1 MTSSSNNNP
10 GELREQGNQVFKQGK
25 FQEAIDR
32 YSDAIN
38 LLADLPLSET
48 TKTDFTKCYSN
59 RAQCFIHLNQYEE
72 AIEDATRALEYT
84 PADEKS
90 LYRRSSAFERLGRLN
105 EAISDAQRLISI
117 SPKGNAADE
126 QTNSLL
132 RKLRDSTENKH
143 TQRTQIKSQIQEMF
157 EAINTNL
164 NQETALN
171 NLLVISRE
179 DSGAEGILA
188 YDSDLQQIKECI
200 QANERITILGTVRVL
215 ASIVKNSYK
224 RAELVYN
231 KLGVPLM
238 GRCLAMNDTE
248 IPACTT
254 ILVHNIIM
262 SICDLENR
270 RKIRKPI
277 NVPFNFDQPVIEF
290 INNIFRMLVEF
301 IDDKT
306 CPAIGRDCCLDLV
319 AKFVDRAN
327 GCNWTSKFIVSGV
340 PKVLRVAATVP
351 NLPDNDKKAYP
362 ITEQTKMYISCALSV
377 VYNDLCS
384 DKEREEFNNECIEF
398 VKALREKDDI
408 ASRVRTISVLSVL
421 LQGPF
426 ETGNA
431 ILGNQN
437 LVDLMIQMAGSNDSL
452 QERIAVEAI
461 VLSASKKDKAAGIL
475 AQGADIL
482 KNLYRSANE
491 DIRVLALVGLSKI
504 ASSKGTDAST
514 NVVAEG
520 SCQTLGRACCKL
532 LTTSQSFDIRRWSAD
547 GLAYLT
553 LDADVKEE
561 LADNLA
567 ALKALFTL
575 CQCPDAHV
583 LYSITTILVNLTNT
597 YDIHKPDKEMLELA
611 TYAKQH
617 IPKEHPKDEK
627 AFFNERR
634 RKLIEAGIIPVLVQ
648 LCKHKSENCREQIA
662 RVFLG
667 LCENEKYR
675 GAIVAG
681 GGAKALLP
689 LALEGTSVGMTK
701 ATQALAKITITTN
714 PEIAFPGQRMLEL
727 VRPIIKLLRIEHTA
741 LENFEA
747 LMAVTNLASIGES
760 VRKRILKEGGFSS
773 IEQYMFEEHP
783 MLRRAATECMCN
795 LVIQEEVMKNFTGE
809 NDRIK
814 LLVLYCGGDD
824 ESLIKAA
831 MGTLAVLSSLQA
843 DIEHIK
849 DLNLEAEE
857 RQRLN
862 DLIKENRVI
871 CNKMLDVKAFFEI
884 FKQLC
889 ACNNLDL
896 QFRALYIVRNIV
908 KADKE
913 LAVRVVETE
922 LMDVLFAIQ
931 EIKDDR
937 LVNEK
942 NRKIASDIVGVCL
955 KYGLIQRNKSDTIKE
970 EDETATAD

>member
-1 MTSSSNNNP
+1 MTASSNHNP
-10 GELREQGNQVFKQGK
+10 GELREQGNQAFKQGK

-38 LLADLPLSET
+38 LLTDLSLSET
-48 TKTDFTKCYSN
+48 TKNDFTKCYSN

-90 LYRRSSAFERLGRLN
+90 LYRRSNAFERLGKLN

-117 SPKGNAADE
+117 SPKGNSVDE

-157 EAINTNL
+157 EAINTKL

-188 YDSDLQQIKECI
+188 YDSDLKQIKEFM
-200 QANERITILGTVRVL
+200 QANERITILGT
-215 ASIVKNSYK
+215 
-224 RAELVYN
+224 AELVYN
-231 KLGVPLM
+231 KLGVSLI

-248 IPACTT
+248 IPASTT

-290 INNIFRMLVEF
+290 INNIFRTLVEF

-362 ITEQTKMYISCALSV
+362 ITEQTKI
-377 VYNDLCS
+377 
-384 DKEREEFNNECIEF
+384 
-398 VKALREKDDI
+398 ALRGKDDI

-514 NVVAEG
+514 NVVTEG
-520 SCQTLGRACCKL
+520 SCQTLGRACCKF

-561 LADNLA
+561 LADNLE

-617 IPKEHPKDEK
+617 IPKEHLKDEK
-627 AFFNERR
+627 AFFDERR

-689 LALEGTSVGMTK
+689 LTLEGTSVGMTK

-747 LMAVTNLASIGES
+747 LMALTNLASIGES

-814 LLVLYCGGDD
+814 LLVLYCDGDD

-862 DLIKENRVI
+862 DLIKENRII
-871 CNKMLDVKAFFEI
+871 CGKMLVVKPFFEI

-908 KADKE
+908 KANKE

-970 EDETATAD
+970 EDETATSD

>member
-1 MTSSSNNNP
+1 MTASSNHNP
-10 GELREQGNQVFKQGK
+10 GELREQGNQAFKQGK

-38 LLADLPLSET
+38 LLTDLSLSET
-48 TKTDFTKCYSN
+48 TKNDFTKCYSN

-90 LYRRSSAFERLGRLN
+90 LYRRSSAFERLGKLN

-117 SPKGNAADE
+117 SPKGNSVDE

-157 EAINTNL
+157 EAINTKL

-188 YDSDLQQIKECI
+188 YDSDLQQIKEFM
-200 QANERITILGTVRVL
+200 QANERITILGT
-215 ASIVKNSYK
+215 
-224 RAELVYN
+224 AELVYN
-231 KLGVPLM
+231 KLGVSLI

-248 IPACTT
+248 IPASTT

-290 INNIFRMLVEF
+290 INNIFRTLVEF

-362 ITEQTKMYISCALSV
+362 ITEQTKI
-377 VYNDLCS
+377 
-384 DKEREEFNNECIEF
+384 
-398 VKALREKDDI
+398 ALRGKDDI

-514 NVVAEG
+514 NVVTEG
-520 SCQTLGRACCKL
+520 SCQTLGRACCKF

-561 LADNLA
+561 LADNLE

-617 IPKEHPKDEK
+617 IPKEHLKDEK
-627 AFFNERR
+627 AFFDERR

-689 LALEGTSVGMTK
+689 LTLEGTSVGMTK

-747 LMAVTNLASIGES
+747 LMALTNLASIGES

-814 LLVLYCGGDD
+814 LLVLYCDGDD

-862 DLIKENRVI
+862 DLIKENRII
-871 CNKMLDVKAFFEI
+871 CGKMLVVKPFFEI

-908 KADKE
+908 KANKE

-970 EDETATAD
+970 EDETATSD